1 MITRVLSLA
10 IAGGLMLSAPL
21 VSTALAD
28 NMVDGNLCQV
38 YTRDLNWDLML
49 LGEASAK
56 HAGGA
61 AALAEAQAAQEKGNH
76 SECVSIAM
84 KGIEDL
90 GLPLNSYPE

>member
-21 VSTALAD
+21 VSTALAA

-49 LGEASAK
+49 LGEASTKDAI
-56 HAGGA
+56 GSTGA
-61 AALAEAQAAQEKGNH
+61 IHRGWR
-76 SECVSIAM
+76 
-84 KGIEDL
+84 
-90 GLPLNSYPE
+90 